1 MKRLLPALTLG
12 VLVSAVV
19 LTLHISRAAMRPE
32 LALSDWISHGGTD
45 TRLVSDKLQFPL
57 VLLIA
62 AAVAWATLETKRRN
76 RLAIVVGALVL
87 ELLAVAWVF
96 GLYHTFFQPV
106 PAMLAALLSFGASV
120 GFVQARHWWRNRPEK
135 IVPVKR
141 DPASF
146 VDDVPP
152 IERPAPVPVNPSF
165 QAPLPPS
172 PPPPRVAPAFGEAGA
187 HEVTA
192 VVCDIGN
199 KHDLAEELEP
209 AAFIALT
216 QRFMAHA
223 AKAFSDVGA
232 YVDAGS
238 GEGVIAIFGFPH
250 PDAEHAEKATREAM
264 RLVESFPE
272 SSENSEAEYEL
283 HAGVSSGKVV
293 IALSRNGSGALTV
306 GEPVE
311 LARRFCLANRFY
323 GSRVLIG
330 PGTFELAADTIIA
343 RPIDFLTG
351 VDARERHEIYQPLS
365 ATHDVPPDQIRRR
378 DSFWNGVV
386 LYREKRWAESYAQ
399 FQQARG
405 PDEGHD
411 APLQL
416 YLRRLEPLAL
426 QLTDTPFDG

>member
-1 MKRLLPALTLG
+1 MKRFLPALTIG

-19 LTLHISRAAMRPE
+19 LTLHISGAALRPE
-32 LALSDWISHGGTD
+32 LALSDWVAHGGTD

-57 VLLIA
+57 VFLIA
-62 AAVAWATLETKRRN
+62 ALVAWAVLETKRRE
-76 RLAIVVGALVL
+76 RLAIVIGALAI
-87 ELLAVAWVF
+87 ELVAVAWVC
-96 GLYHTFFQPV
+96 GLYHTFFQPL
-106 PAMLAALLSFGASV
+106 PSILAALLSLGGTVA
-120 GFVQARHWWRNRPEK
+120 FVKARHWWRHRPVRETP
-135 IVPVKR
+135 IPVQ
-141 DPASF
+141 PE
-146 VDDVPP
+146 PP
-152 IERPAPVPVNPSF
+152 IFTEPTT
-165 QAPLPPS
+165 PLPVVTKVAS
-172 PPPPRVAPAFGEAGA
+172 PVSASLPPRVLLALGEAGA

-209 AAFIALT
+209 EAFIALT

-223 AKAFSDVGA
+223 AKAFSDAGA
-232 YVDAGS
+232 HVDAGN
-238 GEGVIAIFGFPH
+238 GEGVIAIFGYPH
-250 PDAEHAEKATREAM
+250 SDTEHAEKATREAM
-264 RLVESFPE
+264 RLVESFPDADGD
-272 SSENSEAEYEL
+272 NEADYEL

-293 IALSRNGSGALTV
+293 IALSRNGTGALTV

-330 PGTFELAADTIIA
+330 PQTFELAADSIIA

-365 ATHDVPPDQIRRR
+365 ATNDVPPDEIRRR

-386 LYREKRWAESYAQ
+386 LYREKRWAESYSQ

-405 PDEGHD
+405 PKEDQD
-411 APLQL
+411 VPLQL

-426 QLTDTPFDG
+426 QLTDTPFDE